1 MSRRRTSTQCRR
13 SRCRSSST
21 PCAVCSSATAQR
33 TAINMPWLCTRTR
46 NASDHCSLEPQWLHH
61 HGLYCCTRMRK
72 QSVLYN
78 KYSHL
83 NGCMCIH
90 AGSYQDTFKQA
101 VKDALYKGLLCP
113 HTNAPPTL
121 TRNPHCT
128 RQRKGQVRFAT
139 SSDDEQLH
147 IRIQPSLQPLL
158 KNKSLPSLTSGSR
171 PR

>member
-1 MSRRRTSTQCRR
+1 MLRVVPLLLNELQSTCHGFVRALATR
-13 SRCRSSST
+13 LITALLSHNGYTIMACTAARA
-21 PCAVCSSATAQR
+21 CASKA
-33 TAINMPWLCTRTR
+33 CTT
-46 NASDHCSLEPQWLHH
+46 
-61 HGLYCCTRMRK
+61 T
-72 QSVLYN
+72 
-78 KYSHL
+78 KYSQL

-128 RQRKGQVRFAT
+128 LQRKGQVRFAT

-147 IRIQPSLQPLL
+147 IRIQPSLQLLL

-171 PR
+171 PRRHLQILSIAFTSAILN